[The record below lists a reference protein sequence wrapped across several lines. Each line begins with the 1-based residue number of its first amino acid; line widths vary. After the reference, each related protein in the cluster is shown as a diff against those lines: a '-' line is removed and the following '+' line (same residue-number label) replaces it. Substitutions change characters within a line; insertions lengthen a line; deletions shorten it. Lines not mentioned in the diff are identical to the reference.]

1 MHHPSKAMLF
11 FSPSAAILVLLVLL
25 QVSSCFL
32 VAVHSSPV
40 TAMQKSMKKSIVA
53 KQRNSNKTDTERE
66 AEPTYLTYWHN
77 WSDKAGVSHLTRCQ
91 LTHFVSIKPIPG
103 LHTDIKTNATQIVF
117 VDLDPSYV
125 GSWHKDP
132 APQFVSF
139 LQGTGEWTTMDGTSR
154 NFTLGDLYFGNDQLS
169 TQGHL
174 SRTVGDT
181 PLKLMMVQFPQA
193 LATGQYEPCWMK

>member
-11 FSPSAAILVLLVLL
+11 FSPSAAILVLVVLL

-32 VAVHSSPV
+32 VVVHSSPA
-40 TAMQKSMKKSIVA
+40 TAMQKSMKKSIIA

-66 AEPTYLTYWHN
+66 AEPYLTYWHN

-125 GSWHKDP
+125 GPWHKDP

-139 LQGTGEWTTMDGTSR
+139 LQGIGEWTTMDGTSR

-169 TQGHL
+169 TKGHL